1 MFDEMRSQFNQEFE
15 QLKEENGRLQV
26 LTATSKA
33 LSKLSIAFTVNQQ
46 QKQLIIPANAIIDSQ
61 LFIRPRPYS
70 LTITGVSCLNPS
82 NDLLAEV
89 LWTWHKHPREAVYY
103 APLQNVEYNTI
114 DLPEQK
120 DNQDSLSRST
130 LQQVQLT
137 DSPKKSKVVVCNVL
151 TVNLRIPLSEK
162 LIKPRL
168 LADVLDEGFD
178 HMQEAAQR
186 LVKGDYGLGGQQL
199 TKQQLTIPKKIDL
212 HLV

>member
-1 MFDEMRSQFNQEFE
+1 
-15 QLKEENGRLQV
+15 
-26 LTATSKA
+26 
-33 LSKLSIAFTVNQQ
+33 LSIAFTVNQQ